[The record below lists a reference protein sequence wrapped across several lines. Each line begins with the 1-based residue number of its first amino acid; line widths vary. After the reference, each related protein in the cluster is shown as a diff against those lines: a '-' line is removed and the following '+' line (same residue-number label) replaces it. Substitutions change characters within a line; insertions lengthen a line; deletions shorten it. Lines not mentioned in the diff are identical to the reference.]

1 MQSKSYGL
9 HATTHLDGQADAV
22 GDGSALCRHVLR
34 ADRLAVAHCHATGSV
49 PRRLGS
55 CAVRCSRVRRCAK
68 EVRVRRGAK
77 TWLLLIATYT
87 AVISYRHSTE
97 NERHK
102 GYRVIAS
109 CTSTSTKVIAY
120 CRRDSLFQ
128 FPESRKMIRFSHRH
142 SGKLVKLIRRPR
154 AAAPCSACIRRRC

>member
-1 MQSKSYGL
+1 MPQLTLTGRQTRSATAVHCVAMYSVPTAWPL
-9 HATTHLDGQADAV
+9 HIVTPPGQCHAA
-22 GDGSALCRHVLR
+22 SAPALCAAVECGDALR
-34 ADRLAVAHCHATGSV
+34 RYLVC
-49 PRRLGS
+49 
-55 CAVRCSRVRRCAK
+55 
-68 EVRVRRGAK
+68 VRRGAK
-77 TWLLLIATYT
+77 TWLLIFATYT

-102 GYRVIAS
+102 GYRVIAY